1 MSRVITPAQRDNFIQ
16 FSIDK
21 HIARLVDVPRRHES
35 TLNEEQRQKRRELQC
50 QREEREANREVW
62 E

>member
-1 MSRVITPAQRDNFIQ
+1 MSTRGVPMKQVQEWRKELNYAGIVRGLPHSVAASLDEEHRQR
-16 FSIDK
+16 
-21 HIARLVDVPRRHES
+21 
-35 TLNEEQRQKRRELQC
+35 RRELQC

>member
-1 MSRVITPAQRDNFIQ
+1 MSSRGIPMKQVQEWRKELNFAGIVRGLPHSVAATLTESGRQR
-16 FSIDK
+16 
-21 HIARLVDVPRRHES
+21 
-35 TLNEEQRQKRRELQC
+35 RRELQC

>member
-1 MSRVITPAQRDNFIQ
+1 MSRVIPMLQVQEWRKEMNYAAVVRGLPPSNA
-16 FSIDK
+16 S
-21 HIARLVDVPRRHES
+21 S
-35 TLNEEQRQKRRELQC
+35 LNEQQRQQRRELQC